1 MQTLI
6 LTFIIPA
13 IALIFAAVFAGLWW
27 LDRTRL
33 HVAAFAYCYAVLG
46 LGVMIN
52 IFIFQAVTPWGIVAY
67 HALSMSGLIAL
78 LWGTGYRVGL
88 KTPVLAYAASVV
100 FTAIFLWLTI
110 AAGERDAM
118 LMAQNVN
125 SSLLMVLAA
134 QNLWFAGS
142 RRLPD
147 RALIWVLVG
156 FATFGFTRPMLTV
169 FSERL
174 FGPGEE
180 GAALLLGV
188 HVLALAIFLTLQ
200 AIALIAIV
208 LADKNETEREA
219 ATLDPLSGLPMRA
232 KFEEEALALQQ
243 KAREQGAALS
253 LIIVDIDHFK
263 RINDTHGHAAGD
275 QVIEAFGRLL
285 SGALRPKDLCG
296 RIGGEEFCIIAFK
309 CDGANAGALAG
320 RLRNAI
326 NSLMVPWSTQELRVT
341 GSFGAAQWDLHE
353 PYSEAFKRADEAL
366 YKAKRAGRDCVV
378 VAGQDGALPYPAQP
392 SGLRDESLLST
403 AADLAEPPRSVAR
416 RA

>member
-27 LDRTRL
+27 QDRARL
-33 HVAAFAYCYAVLG
+33 HVAAFAYCYAALG

-78 LWGTGYRVGL
+78 LWGTGHRMGL
-88 KTPVLAYAASVV
+88 KTPILAYAASVV
-100 FTAIFLWLTI
+100 FTAVLLWLTI
-110 AAGERDAM
+110 AAGERDALM
-118 LMAQNVN
+118 MAQNIN

-134 QNLWFAGS
+134 QNLWYAGS
-142 RRLPD
+142 RRITD
-147 RALIWVLVG
+147 RALIWVLIAM
-156 FATFGFTRPMLTV
+156 ATFGFTRPLLTV
-169 FSERL
+169 FSSRL

-180 GAALLLGV
+180 GAALLLAV

-208 LADKNETEREA
+208 LDDKSETEREA

-232 KFEEEALALQQ
+232 KFEEEALVLQQ
-243 KAREQGAALS
+243 QAREQGAALS

-275 QVIEAFGRLL
+275 QVIAAIGRLL
-285 SGALRPKDLCG
+285 AGALRPKDLCG
-296 RIGGEEFCIIAFK
+296 RIGGEEFCMIAFK
-309 CDGANAGALAG
+309 CDGDGAKSLAG
-320 RLRNAI
+320 RLRSAI
-326 NSLMVPWSTQELRVT
+326 NRLMVPWSTQELRVT
-341 GSFGAAQWDLHE
+341 ASFGAAQWQPHE
-353 PYSEAFKRADEAL
+353 PYGEAFKRADAAL
-366 YKAKRAGRDCVV
+366 YEAKRAGRDCVML
-378 VAGQDGALPYPAQP
+378 AGQEAYSTDEGESSVGDDAVAL
-392 SGLRDESLLST
+392 SGQLDLL
-403 AADLAEPPRSVAR
+403 EGPRSAAR
-416 RA
+416 GA